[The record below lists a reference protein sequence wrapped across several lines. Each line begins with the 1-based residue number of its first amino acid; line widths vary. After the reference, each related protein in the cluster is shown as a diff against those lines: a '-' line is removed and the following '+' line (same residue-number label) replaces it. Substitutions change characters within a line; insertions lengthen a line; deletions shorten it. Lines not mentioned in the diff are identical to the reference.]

1 MIIVDVLAI
10 TSLQR
15 DLPGDVLG
23 RVLGVF
29 DTVVLAGILL
39 ASLAAGV
46 LLAHSDVNVALVA
59 VGVGIPALGLVGLPT
74 LLRADRTSAAAAE
87 RLRPRVELLSE
98 LDLLAGADRRTLE
111 RLAAAAEEIA
121 MPAGQVVIRQGDEA
135 DALWILAD
143 GELSVQ
149 ASGDGPEPRELA
161 PVTAPGYVGELGLLH
176 GIPRTASVRTLRP
189 STLLR
194 IGGQDFL
201 SALQVSQPSPSLLSV
216 AGTRM
221 ARTPWLQP
229 PAAAQ
234 TTSPEDR
241 TMNPDELLRQLG
253 ELATSLG
260 PAVRPAGTD
269 ELLRSLTET
278 ARRLFGAAACS
289 LALLSEDESELVYT
303 VAAGQGAD
311 DVTGMRIPA
320 SQGIAGW
327 VVQSGQPIAVSDVA
341 SDPRFAR
348 EQAEQTGYIPQA
360 ILAVPVETPARLL
373 GVISLL
379 DRDPR
384 RPGAEQDMALLSL
397 FADQAALALASV
409 ERFSL
414 MGRVL
419 LDALADRRRPAQR
432 PGRRAAPGRR
442 EAAGRRR

>member
-1 MIIVDVLAI
+1 M
-10 TSLQR
+10 T
-15 DLPGDVLG
+15 
-23 RVLGVF
+23 
-29 DTVVLAGILL
+29 
-39 ASLAAGV
+39 
-46 LLAHSDVNVALVA
+46 
-59 VGVGIPALGLVGLPT
+59 
-74 LLRADRTSAAAAE
+74 
-87 RLRPRVELLSE
+87 
-98 LDLLAGADRRTLE
+98 
-111 RLAAAAEEIA
+111 
-121 MPAGQVVIRQGDEA
+121 
-135 DALWILAD
+135 
-143 GELSVQ
+143 
-149 ASGDGPEPRELA
+149 
-161 PVTAPGYVGELGLLH
+161 
-176 GIPRTASVRTLRP
+176 
-189 STLLR
+189 
-194 IGGQDFL
+194 
-201 SALQVSQPSPSLLSV
+201 
-216 AGTRM
+216 
-221 ARTPWLQP
+221 
-229 PAAAQ
+229 
-234 TTSPEDR
+234 
-241 TMNPDELLRQLG
+241 PDELLRQLG
-253 ELATSLG
+253 ELANSLG

-419 LDALADRRRPAQR
+419 LQALAEAAGAEAAAGGDLADVL
-432 PGRRAAPGRR
+432 RRAADGLPPADADLAELAGTFAVLARHGAAERRLALAVLRDVADYLGRR
-442 EAAGRRR
+442 PSRPH

>member
-1 MIIVDVLAI
+1 M
-10 TSLQR
+10 
-15 DLPGDVLG
+15 
-23 RVLGVF
+23 
-29 DTVVLAGILL
+29 
-39 ASLAAGV
+39 
-46 LLAHSDVNVALVA
+46 
-59 VGVGIPALGLVGLPT
+59 
-74 LLRADRTSAAAAE
+74 
-87 RLRPRVELLSE
+87 
-98 LDLLAGADRRTLE
+98 
-111 RLAAAAEEIA
+111 
-121 MPAGQVVIRQGDEA
+121 
-135 DALWILAD
+135 
-143 GELSVQ
+143 
-149 ASGDGPEPRELA
+149 
-161 PVTAPGYVGELGLLH
+161 
-176 GIPRTASVRTLRP
+176 
-189 STLLR
+189 
-194 IGGQDFL
+194 
-201 SALQVSQPSPSLLSV
+201 SP
-216 AGTRM
+216 
-221 ARTPWLQP
+221 
-229 PAAAQ
+229 
-234 TTSPEDR
+234 D
-241 TMNPDELLRQLG
+241 DLLRQLG

-311 DVTGMRIPA
+311 DVTGMRIPV

-341 SDPRFAR
+341 SDPRFAL
-348 EQAEQTGYIPQA
+348 EQAEQTGYVPQA

-419 LDALADRRRPAQR
+419 LDALAEAAAGDDLADALRQAAAGLPDADADLAELAGTFAALARHGTEERRLALAVLRDVADYLERRPPR
-432 PGRRAAPGRR
+432 PH
-442 EAAGRRR
+442 